1 MLFGEY
7 GYIWHQLLL
16 FKRLVIISLAVSLLA
31 ALFEGANIGLLVVLL
46 QNITTPDAAPLQTG
60 ISGFDLWILGVD
72 RAPFERLV
80 RAVTLILLCS
90 WLRSIFNYLSAIYTE
105 LTQLRLVDRLR
116 KLLFEQY
123 QALSLTYFAQ
133 QKTGDL
139 LSVVIAETGRI
150 SQIMQGVFALITRF
164 LNVLTYLGSLFLLS
178 WQLSLVSFVFFGGIA
193 VGLAALNRWMREAS
207 FAVPKTSAVMSSVVL
222 EFLTGVRTIQ
232 AFATQERERRRYY
245 AASEGMMMAQHR
257 LTRLSNATK
266 PMAEALSTAVLV
278 GMILISFSGAGGAV
292 SSPALLTFFFV
303 LLRMLPNVQDMIG
316 TVTRLSAL
324 RGTLDVITAMLSPEG
339 KPYYPDGTMEF
350 PGLQGS
356 IHFESVSFSYGGD
369 QMVLYE
375 LDLTIEKGKM
385 TALVGAS
392 GAGKSTVVDLLARFY
407 DPNQGAIFVNGT
419 DLREF
424 RVASWRRQM
433 AIVSQ
438 DTFIFNL
445 SVQENIVYGTEGAS
459 FEQVH
464 RAALAAN
471 ALGFIEE
478 LPEGFETLL
487 GDRGV
492 RLSGGQRQRLAI
504 ARALL
509 RNPELLILDE
519 ATSAL
524 DSVSER
530 LIQQSLEQ
538 LAEGRTVV
546 AIAHR
551 LSTIMKA
558 DRVVVLEKGRIV
570 EQGCYGEL
578 IDRRGKLW
586 EYHQMQFASNGTES

>member
-1 MLFGEY
+1 MLLGEY
-7 GYIWHQLLL
+7 SYIWQQLLL
-16 FKRLVIISLAVSLLA
+16 FKRLVALSLSVSLLA

-60 ISGFDLWILGVD
+60 IETFDFWVLGVD
-72 RAPFERLV
+72 RPSFERLV
-80 RAVTLILLCS
+80 RAVVLILLCS
-90 WLRSIFNYLSAIYTE
+90 WLRSLFNYLSAIYTE

-123 QALSLTYFAQ
+123 QALSLSYFAQ

-150 SQIMQGVFALITRF
+150 SQIMQGAFALITRF
-164 LNVLTYLGSLFLLS
+164 LNVLTYLGSMFLLS

-193 VGLAALNRWMREAS
+193 AGLAALNRWLREAS
-207 FAVPKTSAVMSSVVL
+207 FAVPRASADMSSVVL
-222 EFLTGVRTIQ
+222 EFFNGVRTVQ
-232 AFATQERERRRYY
+232 AFATQDRERQRYY
-245 AASEGMMMAQHR
+245 AASEGMLRAQHR

-278 GMILISFSGAGGAV
+278 GMIVISFGGAGGQI
-292 SSPALLTFFFV
+292 SSPGLLTFFFV

-324 RGTLDVITAMLSPEG
+324 RGSLDVIATALSPLG
-339 KPYYPDGTMEF
+339 KPYYPDGTLTF
-350 PGLQGS
+350 PGLQGG
-356 IHFESVSFSYGGD
+356 IHFESVSFSYDGA
-369 QMVLYE
+369 QQVLQN

-407 DPNQGAIFVNGT
+407 DPNQGAIFVNGI

-424 RVASWRRQM
+424 QVASWRRRM
-433 AIVSQ
+433 ALVSQ

-445 SVQENIVYGTEGAS
+445 SVRDNIAYGTEGAS
-459 FEQVH
+459 WEQVH
-464 RAALAAN
+464 RAAVSAN

-530 LIQQSLEQ
+530 LIQQSLEE
-538 LAEGRTVV
+538 LSVGRTVV

-558 DRVVVLEKGRIV
+558 DRVVVLEKGCIV
-570 EQGCYGEL
+570 EQGSYDEL

-586 EYHQMQFASNGTES
+586 EYHQMQFASNGVES